1 MRTAQ
6 FSLVLV
12 DLYFFSNPLMERL
25 TTVVKGNCFTFM
37 EGNSVKIY
45 FSSSEKRSTLKDK
58 KKGKNLFS
66 LEAYPF
72 LLALTLFR
80 REFSKQK

>member
-1 MRTAQ
+1 
-6 FSLVLV
+6 
-12 DLYFFSNPLMERL
+12 MERL

-45 FSSSEKRSTLKDK
+45 FSPPEKRSTLKDK
-58 KKGKNLFS
+58 KKGGKNLFS